1 MKKIVAIILAL
12 CALCLA
18 GCGKILELQQ
28 ELEEMAALTEKF
40 SVALSS
46 NDAEKI
52 EECIHPDAK
61 IDEEKLFAVIE
72 EFEQSKGVDFTQGV
86 VLDRVGDFEIVNDS
100 ALGGNVYK
108 VTCELVVGGVHVRVV
123 LTILN
128 DDSACG
134 LYDFEIVE

>member
-1 MKKIVAIILAL
+1 MKKVVAIILAL
-12 CALCLA
+12 CALCFA

-40 SVALSS
+40 SAALSS
-46 NDAEKI
+46 NDAEKL

-61 IDEEKLFAVIE
+61 IDEEKLSAVIE
-72 EFEQSKGVDFTQGV
+72 EFEQSKDVDFTQGV
-86 VLDRVGDFEIVNDS
+86 VLDRVGDFEMANDS
-100 ALGGNVYK
+100 EHEGNVYK
-108 VTCELVVGGVHVRVV
+108 VTCELVVGGVPVSVV

>member
-1 MKKIVAIILAL
+1 MKKVVAIILAL

-40 SVALSS
+40 SVALST

-61 IDEEKLFAVIE
+61 IDEEKLSAVIE
-72 EFEQSKGVDFTQGV
+72 EFEQSKSVDFTQGV
-86 VLDRVGDFEIVNDS
+86 VLDRVGDFEIANDS
-100 ALGGNVYK
+100 ALEGNVYK
-108 VTCELVVGGVHVRVV
+108 VTCELVVGGVPVGVV

>member
-18 GCGKILELQQ
+18 GCGKILELKQ
-28 ELEEMAALTEKF
+28 EVEEMAALTEKF
-40 SVALSS
+40 SSALSS
-46 NDAEKI
+46 NDAEKV

-61 IDEEKLFAVIE
+61 IDEEKLSAVIE
-72 EFEQSKGVDFTQGV
+72 EFEQSKGVDFSQGV
-86 VLDRVGDFEIVNDS
+86 TLDKVGDFEIANDS
-100 ALGGNVYK
+100 ELEGNVYK
-108 VTCELVVGGVHVRVV
+108 VTCKLVVGGVPVSVV

-128 DDSACG
+128 DDAGCG

>member
-40 SVALSS
+40 SAALSS

-61 IDEEKLFAVIE
+61 IDEEKLSAVIE
-72 EFEQSKGVDFTQGV
+72 DFEQSKGVDSTQGV
-86 VLDRVGDFEIVNDS
+86 VLDRVGDFEIANDS
-100 ALGGNVYK
+100 ELEGNVYK
-108 VTCELVVGGVHVRVV
+108 VTCELVVGGVPVGVV

>member
-40 SVALSS
+40 SAALSS
-46 NDAEKI
+46 NDAEKL

-61 IDEEKLFAVIE
+61 IDEEKLSAIIE
-72 EFEQSKGVDFTQGV
+72 EFEQSEGVDFTQGV
-86 VLDRVGDFEIVNDS
+86 VLDRVGDFEIANDS
-100 ALGGNVYK
+100 ELEGNVYK
-108 VTCELVVGGVHVRVV
+108 VTCELVVGGVPVSVV

>member
-12 CALCLA
+12 CALCFA

-40 SVALSS
+40 SAALSS
-46 NDAEKI
+46 NDAEKL

-61 IDEEKLFAVIE
+61 IDEEKLSAVIE
-72 EFEQSKGVDFTQGV
+72 EFEQSKDVDFTQGV
-86 VLDRVGDFEIVNDS
+86 VLDRVGDFEIANDS
-100 ALGGNVYK
+100 ELEGNVYK
-108 VTCELVVGGVHVRVV
+108 VTCELVVGGVPVSVV

>member
-1 MKKIVAIILAL
+1 MKKVLAIILAL

-61 IDEEKLFAVIE
+61 IDEEKLSAVIE
-72 EFEQSKGVDFTQGV
+72 EFEQSKGVDFSQGV
-86 VLDRVGDFEIVNDS
+86 TLDKVGDFEIANDS
-100 ALGGNVYK
+100 ELDGNVYK
-108 VTCELVVGGVHVRVV
+108 VTCKLVVGGVPVSVV

-128 DDSACG
+128 DDVGCG

>member
-40 SVALSS
+40 SVALST

-61 IDEEKLFAVIE
+61 IDEEKLSAVIE
-72 EFEQSKGVDFTQGV
+72 DFEQSKSVDFTQGV
-86 VLDRVGDFEIVNDS
+86 VLDRVGDFEIANDS
-100 ALGGNVYK
+100 ELEGNVYK
-108 VTCELVVGGVHVRVV
+108 VTCELVVGGVPVGVV

>member
-1 MKKIVAIILAL
+1 MKKVLAILLAL

-28 ELEEMAALTEKF
+28 ELEEMAALTKKF

-46 NDAEKI
+46 NDAEKV

-61 IDEEKLFAVIE
+61 IDEEKLSAVIE
-72 EFEQSKGVDFTQGV
+72 EFAQSKSVDFTQGV
-86 VLDRVGDFEIVNDS
+86 VLDRVGDFEIANDS
-100 ALGGNVYK
+100 ELDGNVYK
-108 VTCELVVGGVHVRVV
+108 VTCELVVGGVPVSIV

-128 DDSACG
+128 NDSGCG